1 MRGAGE
7 TMLGTR
13 IVIAAFRKIL
23 VVRSSRRIRVTTLD
37 QRAAGVSL
45 VNRSPV
51 ESRLAHSHLNARR
64 KSRATRPYTPRCDS
78 LFESAR

>member
-37 QRAAGVSL
+37 QRAAGVSGQQVAGGVEARSL
-45 VNRSPV
+45 APQRTQEIQGYSPV
-51 ESRLAHSHLNARR
+51 
-64 KSRATRPYTPRCDS
+64 PPGV
-78 LFESAR
+78 